1 MQRSAV
7 VLALGCLLVS
17 GCGGGE
23 PKKADPGNH
32 VTVPVTRAAILDDT
46 YVAAE
51 TADVRDVRLGVA
63 GYSIATVHARRGR
76 GESEQSPLLQAMLET
91 TSGTPIV
98 CAMLQ
103 PVSWAADNHL
113 VDLELKCG
121 LQVDL
126 STVTGLAL
134 QT

>member
-1 MQRSAV
+1 VKRRAV
-7 VLALGCLLVS
+7 VLCFVAVLAAGCQ
-17 GCGGGE
+17 GE
-23 PKKADPGNH
+23 AKKSEGGNH
-32 VTVPVTRAAILDDT
+32 VTVPVTRAAVLDDT
-46 YVAAE
+46 FVAAE
-51 TADVRDVRLGVA
+51 TADVRDVRLGLA

-91 TSGTPIV
+91 TSGAPVV

-103 PVSWAADNHL
+103 PVSWAPDNRL
-113 VDLELKCG
+113 IDLELRCG

-126 STVTGLAL
+126 STVTAVAL